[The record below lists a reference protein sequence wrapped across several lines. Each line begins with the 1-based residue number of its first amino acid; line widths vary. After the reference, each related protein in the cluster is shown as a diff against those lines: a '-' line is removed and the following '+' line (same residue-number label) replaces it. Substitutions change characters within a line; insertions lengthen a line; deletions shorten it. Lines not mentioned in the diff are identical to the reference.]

1 VASKLASKGIKS
13 ALVAVTLAT
22 LAACGGG
29 GPVKRVSEP
38 AAGIQQLTVRADGSW
53 SVDLRLDNYS
63 SVPMRFDSVTLAVT
77 VGGESAGTLSG
88 APALSI
94 GPESADIATLTLAP
108 TSAARI
114 AVADALAGGGSLQYA
129 LNGTL
134 AATPENGKP
143 RTFKVERS
151 NALNPAPGLPGVL
164 R

>member
-1 VASKLASKGIKS
+1 MIARPASNGIKGAC
-13 ALVAVTLAT
+13 ALVLMAALS
-22 LAACGGG
+22 ACGGG

-63 SVPMRFDSVTLAVT
+63 SVPMRFDTVTLAVT

-114 AVADALAGGGSLQYA
+114 AVADALAGGNSLPYA